1 MRLDEKIIQ
10 RLKGKRIGY
19 SIGERKKRKLNF
31 DLLAELCRSHGFE
44 FIEIDLNMDLEQ
56 QGPFDMVIHKWSD
69 LLAAP
74 SDVSNL
80 IYDLQNY
87 FSNHPETIML
97 DPIASV
103 CTLVDR
109 SRTYA
114 AVSEYSKEPNSCLHI
129 PNFVTIPENTDKYP
143 ILTLL
148 KNAKIRFPIV
158 CKPIVAHGSS
168 LSHTM
173 CIIFNEA
180 GLKDLKS
187 PCVAQQFI
195 NHNAELFKI
204 FVIGNEYHCVR
215 RPSIKNFQASGNH
228 EVSKA
233 RSSSFLNECDEKRPV
248 NAMPDDAIISSIVRK
263 LRTSLDLK
271 LFGVDV
277 IIDNITGLHY
287 VIDVNFFP
295 GYDGFP
301 NFFASLFKLF
311 YQVIE
316 GKRGDCFEEINGNHQ
331 NGITRNGISHNGV
344 ASQSS
349 GQK

>member
-1 MRLDEKIIQ
+1 MANNLVIYLFYFQ
-10 RLKGKRIGY
+10 
-19 SIGERKKRKLNF
+19 
-31 DLLAELCRSHGFE
+31 LCRSHGFE

-56 QGPFDMVIHKWSD
+56 QGPFDVVIHKWSD

-129 PNFVTIPENTDKYP
+129 PNFVTIPENTDKHP

-195 NHNAELFKI
+195 NHNAELFK
-204 FVIGNEYHCVR
+204 
-215 RPSIKNFQASGNH
+215 
-228 EVSKA
+228 
-233 RSSSFLNECDEKRPV
+233 CDEKRPV